1 MGHRTDENTIPQKQ
15 ILFRIILD
23 VGFNYIVKKLSYIF
37 KNIFF
42 LRMYIIL

>member
-1 MGHRTDENTIPQKQ
+1 MGHRIDENTIPQKQ

-23 VGFNYIVKKLSYIF
+23 VDFKYIVKKLSYIF
-37 KNIFF
+37 KNIF